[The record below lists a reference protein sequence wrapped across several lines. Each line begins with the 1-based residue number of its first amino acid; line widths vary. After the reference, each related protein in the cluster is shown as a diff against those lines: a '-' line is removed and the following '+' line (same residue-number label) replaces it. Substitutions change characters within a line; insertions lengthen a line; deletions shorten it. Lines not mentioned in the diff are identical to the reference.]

1 MQINLVKIILPLLG
15 SINQISKLASTLPT
29 PNKTISMK
37 KFILSIAIFSLAF
50 LPSQAQSTATPGET
64 KKEAAT
70 GTRINKAEP
79 ATLPAPALKPATSN
93 QSQQSAKPASSNVEK
108 NPSSQ
113 PQTTPARNNE
123 TPSKK
128 IKGSKNSKKVG
139 NRDVRQKNTED
150 KKSSQTRENLR

>member
-1 MQINLVKIILPLLG
+1 LYFGINFETLTKIK
-15 SINQISKLASTLPT
+15 N
-29 PNKTISMK
+29 MK
-37 KFILSIAIFSLAF
+37 KLIFSVAVLALAY
-50 LPSQAQSTATPGET
+50 LPSNAQTTNIPTEVR
-64 KKEAAT
+64 KEAT
-70 GTRINKAEP
+70 GTRVNKTEQS
-79 ATLPAPALKPATSN
+79 TLPAPALKPTISN

-108 NPSSQ
+108 TPSSL
-113 PQTTPARNNE
+113 PQTPPARNNE